1 MFRNPY
7 ADGLI
12 ILVIVLLFFGPKRL
26 PSLARSI
33 GESAKEFKNSIGGH
47 GDEEEP
53 AEITQAVAAP
63 VAPAPA
69 TPVPAVTVP
78 AAAPAAPAPAAP
90 APAPPAPAPEHPA
103 ATASPT
109 PASAPADSAS

>member
-33 GESAKEFKNSIGGH
+33 GESAKEFKNSIGG
-47 GDEEEP
+47 GDDEEKP
-53 AEITQAVAAP
+53 EITQAAP
-63 VAPAPA
+63 AAPA
-69 TPVPAVTVP
+69 TPVPAATVP
-78 AAAPAAPAPAAP
+78 AEAPAPAPAAP
-90 APAPPAPAPEHPA
+90 APSAPAPEHTA
-103 ATASPT
+103 A
-109 PASAPADSAS
+109 APADRAS

>member
-33 GESAKEFKNSIGGH
+33 GESMKEFRHSIGSH
-47 GDEEEP
+47 DEEERS
-53 AEITQAVAAP
+53 EITQAAATPTAAAP
-63 VAPAPA
+63 G
-69 TPVPAVTVP
+69 TPVPQAT
-78 AAAPAAPAPAAP
+78 APAAPPTP
-90 APAPPAPAPEHPA
+90 SEPTA

-109 PASAPADSAS
+109 PASSPADRAS